1 MDEKSIL
8 QTVSNAPDGEM
19 LGTPPGF
26 LRDGYA
32 AAVEAGHLE
41 VMRAPDATTVIG
53 HRITQSGRDFLAGG
67 ATAPVTPAETA
78 TPADPAEE
86 PVPAPEQEPTAPPPP
101 ESAPAPE
108 PAPAETTP
116 PVPAATETPDSAP
129 EAKPTA

>member
-1 MDEKSIL
+1 MDEKIIL
-8 QTVSNAPDGEM
+8 KNIADCPDGEM

-26 LRDGYA
+26 LRQAYA
-32 AAVEAGHLE
+32 TAVEAGHLE

-67 ATAPVTPAETA
+67 ATAPVTPA
-78 TPADPAEE
+78 DPAEE
-86 PVPAPEQEPTAPPPP
+86 SVPMPEQEPTAPPPP

-116 PVPAATETPDSAP
+116 PVPAATETPASAP

>member
-1 MDEKSIL
+1 MDEKVIL
-8 QTVSNAPDGEM
+8 RNVSEAPDGEM
-19 LGTPPGF
+19 LGTPPGS
-26 LRDGYA
+26 LRAAYA

-67 ATAPVTPAETA
+67 ATAPVTPA
-78 TPADPAEE
+78 DPAEE
-86 PVPAPEQEPTAPPPP
+86 SVPMPEQEPTAPPPP

-116 PVPAATETPDSAP
+116 PVPAATETPASAP